1 MNSLPRIVAPI
12 LTLVLGVLVAAG
24 FIFTKPA
31 APRKSASALPPRV
44 EVITL
49 SAESR
54 RAEIEALGTLVAARE
69 VRLQPEVSGVVRHI
83 SDNVVPGGRV
93 RKGELLVRI
102 DARNYRASVEQQKA
116 ALARAEFE
124 LAVERGRQRVA
135 KREWDLLESS
145 TEGEADATLALR
157 KPHLVKAQAELEAA
171 RSALER
177 AQVDLGRTSLRA
189 PFDAFVKEES
199 VDLGQLVQPNASI
212 MTLVGTAAF
221 WVQVSLPLGDLGF
234 LQLPAPD
241 GTGGS
246 RVRVRQS
253 LGGGQNIDVEGRVLR
268 VLGDLDPKGK
278 MAQVLV
284 QVDNPLDLDTTVPL
298 LLGSVVSVRIEGEPL
313 EDVYV
318 LPRLALHEDGKVW
331 LVEDG
336 KLAIR
341 EVSVVHRALDEV
353 FVRGGLGQDAVVITS
368 RIPAPVPGM
377 ALRIEDG
384 SSKTAEAR

>member
-177 AQVDLGRTSLRA
+177 AQVDLGRTTLRA

-331 LVEDG
+331 LVEGG

>member
-1 MNSLPRIVAPI
+1 
-12 LTLVLGVLVAAG
+12 
-24 FIFTKPA
+24 
-31 APRKSASALPPRV
+31 
-44 EVITL
+44 
-49 SAESR
+49 
-54 RAEIEALGTLVAARE
+54 
-69 VRLQPEVSGVVRHI
+69 
-83 SDNVVPGGRV
+83 
-93 RKGELLVRI
+93 
-102 DARNYRASVEQQKA
+102 
-116 ALARAEFE
+116 
-124 LAVERGRQRVA
+124 RVA

-177 AQVDLGRTSLRA
+177 AQVDLGRTTLRA

-221 WVQVSLPLGDLGF
+221 WVQVSLLLGDLGF

-331 LVEDG
+331 LVEGG

>member
-12 LTLVLGVLVAAG
+12 LTLVLGVLMAAG
-24 FIFTKPA
+24 FVFTKPA
-31 APRKSASALPPRV
+31 APRKSSSPLPPRV
-44 EVITL
+44 EVMTL
-49 SAESR
+49 RAESR
-54 RAEIEALGTLVAARE
+54 RAEVEALGTLVAARE

-83 SDNVVPGGRV
+83 SKNVVPGGRV

-102 DARNYRASVEQQKA
+102 DARNYRAAVEQQKA

-157 KPHLVKAQAELEAA
+157 KPHLVRAQAELDAA

-177 AQVDLGRTSLRA
+177 AQVDLSRTSLRA
-189 PFDAFVKEES
+189 PFDAFVKDES
-199 VDLGQLVQPNASI
+199 VDLGQLVQPNASV

-234 LQLPAPD
+234 IQLPKAD

-246 RVRVRQS
+246 RVQVQQN
-253 LGGGQNIDVEGRVLR
+253 LGGGRTVEAEGRVLR
-268 VLGDLDPKGK
+268 VLGDLDPRGK
-278 MAQVLV
+278 MAQVMV
-284 QVDNPLDLDTTVPL
+284 QIDDPLEIGSDVPL
-298 LLGSVVSVRIEGEPL
+298 LLGGVVSVRIEGQPL

-341 EVSVVHRALDEV
+341 EVAVVHRALDEV

-368 RIPAPVPGM
+368 RIPAPVAGM
-377 ALRIEDG
+377 ELRVDDA
-384 SSKTAEAR
+384 SSESAEAR